1 MHLRTRSAVVV
12 LASAVGAATLVAG
25 TATMAGAA
33 VATRTTLSTTTPSIG
48 VGATLT
54 LKAVVKPVG
63 ATGNPTGNVTFK
75 DGATVLGTVA
85 LALVGTVETAK
96 LSTSTLAVGT
106 HSITAAYA
114 GSTAF
119 AA

>member
-1 MHLRTRSAVVV
+1 MHLRARSAAV
-12 LASAVGAATLVAG
+12 LVASAVGVASLGAMTAATA
-25 TATMAGAA
+25 ATP
-33 VATRTTLSTTTPSIG
+33 VPTRTNLTTSTPSIAF
-48 VGATLT
+48 GATLT

-63 ATGNPTGNVTFK
+63 TTGNPTGNVTFK
-75 DGATVLGTVA
+75 EGATTLGTVA

-96 LSTSTLAVGT
+96 LSTSSLAVGT

-119 AA
+119 